1 MQSREHTGLSKSV
14 HQSVDI
20 AFALTGDPRV
30 NSRAVR
36 QLRLLSELGLKIL
49 VLGLG
54 TPVGVANM
62 NIKDVT
68 LMCLP
73 RPPGSGPQFFWRN
86 HRQFKSALKQVKSKV
101 YHASDLYTL
110 PAMRQA
116 ADRHHARL
124 VFDARELYTHLPSAT
139 RRPWVRTT
147 WEVIQHMH
155 IHRANCVYTV
165 SESIAHHL
173 KKKHNAQ
180 NVCLMRNIPAP
191 QAAASTRTLRER
203 LALPP
208 DVTIILH
215 QGNLQKHR
223 GATMMVEAMLHTENA
238 VLVFMGHGPLRPDTE
253 HLVQNLG
260 LQSKVRFI
268 DPVPPEKL
276 LSVTASADLG
286 LTFLED
292 CCLNH
297 RYALPNKLFEYIAAG
312 VPVVASDLPEISQI
326 IQRFNVGC
334 VVPAGNSRALAA
346 AFNRAVSD
354 TELRHSWVANTPDVQ
369 KVFNFTTESERFIA
383 AYLPLLNG

>member
-1 MQSREHTGLSKSV
+1 MQLPKQPDLSKSV

-30 NSRAVR
+30 NSRALR
-36 QLRLLSELGLKIL
+36 QLRLLSEVGFKVL

-54 TPVGVANM
+54 TPVGMTEM
-62 NIKDVT
+62 NIKNVT
-68 LMCLP
+68 LICLP
-73 RPPGSGPQFFWRN
+73 RPNGSGPRFFWRN
-86 HRQFKSALKQVKSKV
+86 HRQFKSALKYVKSTV

-124 VFDARELYTHLPSAT
+124 VFDARELYTHLPSTT
-139 RRPWVRTT
+139 RRPWVRAT
-147 WEVIQHMH
+147 WEVIQHLH
-155 IHRANCVYTV
+155 IHRANCIYTV
-165 SESIAHHL
+165 SESIAQHL
-173 KKKHNAQ
+173 QKKHNTQ
-180 NVCLMRNIPAP
+180 NICLMRNIPAP
-191 QAAASTRTLRER
+191 QAAAPTRSLRER

-208 DVTIILH
+208 NVTIILH

-223 GATMMVEAMLHTENA
+223 GATMMVEAMLHTDNA
-238 VLVFMGHGPLRPDTE
+238 VLVFMGHGPLRSDIE
-253 HLVQNLG
+253 NLVQNLD
-260 LQSKVRFI
+260 LQAKVRFI

-297 RYALPNKLFEYIAAG
+297 RYALPNKLFEYLAAG
-312 VPVVASDLPEISQI
+312 VPVIASDLPEISQI
-326 IQRFNVGC
+326 IQRFSVGC
-334 VVPAGNSRALAA
+334 VVPPGNTKALAA
-346 AFNRAVSD
+346 ALNRAVSD
-354 TELRHSWVANTPDVQ
+354 TELRQKWIMNTPNVQ
-369 KVFNFTTESERFIA
+369 KVFNFATESERFTA

>member
-1 MQSREHTGLSKSV
+1 MQVHEQPDLSKSAY
-14 HQSVDI
+14 HSVDI

-30 NSRAVR
+30 NSRALR
-36 QLRLLSELGLKIL
+36 QLRLLSELGLKVL

-54 TPVGVANM
+54 TPVGMTKM

-68 LMCLP
+68 LICLP
-73 RPPGSGPQFFWRN
+73 RPPGSGPCFFWRN
-86 HRQFKSALKQVKSKV
+86 HRQFKAALKYVKSTV

-116 ADRHHARL
+116 ADRHHAQL
-124 VFDARELYTHLPSAT
+124 VFDARELYTHVPSTT
-139 RRPWVRTT
+139 RRPWVRVT
-147 WEVIQHMH
+147 WEVIQHLH

-173 KKKHNAQ
+173 QKTHNVQ
-180 NVCLMRNIPAP
+180 DICLMRNIPAP
-191 QAAASTRTLRER
+191 QAATSSRSLRER

-208 DVTIILH
+208 NVRIILH

-223 GATMMVEAMLHTENA
+223 GATMMVEAMLHTDNA
-238 VLVFMGHGPLRPDTE
+238 VLVFMGRGPLRSDIE
-253 HLVQNLG
+253 HLVQNLE

-276 LSVTASADLG
+276 LAVTASADLG

-297 RYALPNKLFEYIAAG
+297 RYALPNKLFEYLAAG
-312 VPVVASDLPEISQI
+312 VPVIASDLPEISQI
-326 IQRFNVGC
+326 IQRFSVGC
-334 VVPAGNSRALAA
+334 VVPPGNTKALAA
-346 AFNRAVSD
+346 ALNRAVSN
-354 TELRHSWVANTPDVQ
+354 TELRQKWVTNTHEVQ
-369 KVFNFTTESERFIA
+369 KVFNFATESERFIV

>member
-1 MQSREHTGLSKSV
+1 MQSRKHTDSSKFG
-14 HQSVDI
+14 HRSVDI

-30 NSRAVR
+30 NSRALR

-54 TPVGVANM
+54 TPVGVTRM

-73 RPPGSGPQFFWRN
+73 RPPGSGPRFFWRN
-86 HRQFKSALKQVKSKV
+86 HRQFRSALKYIKSKV

-147 WEVIQHMH
+147 WKVIQHLH

-165 SESIAHHL
+165 SESIARHL

-180 NVCLMRNIPAP
+180 NICLMRNIPAP
-191 QAAASTRTLRER
+191 QPATSTCSLRER

-223 GATMMVEAMLHTENA
+223 GATMMVEAMLYTKNA
-238 VLVFMGHGPLRPDTE
+238 VLVFMGHGPMRSDTE
-253 HLVQNLG
+253 QLVENLR

-268 DPVPPEKL
+268 DPVPAEKL

-297 RYALPNKLFEYIAAG
+297 RYALPNKLFEYLAAG
-312 VPVVASDLPEISQI
+312 VPIIASDLPEISQI

-334 VVPAGNSRALAA
+334 VVPPGDAKALAA

-354 TELRHSWVANTPDVQ
+354 AELRQKWVTNTPDVQ
-369 KVFNFTTESERFIA
+369 KVFNFTAESERFTT

>member
-1 MQSREHTGLSKSV
+1 MQSSEHTNLSKSV
-14 HQSVDI
+14 RQSVDI
-20 AFALTGDPRV
+20 TFALTGDPRV
-30 NSRAVR
+30 NSRALR

-54 TPVGVANM
+54 TPVGVTKM

-73 RPPGSGPQFFWRN
+73 RPNGSGPRFFWRN
-86 HRQFKSALKQVKSKV
+86 HRQFKSALKYVKSKV

-116 ADRHHARL
+116 ADRQRARL
-124 VFDARELYTHLPSAT
+124 VFDARELYTHLPSSA
-139 RRPWVRTT
+139 RRPWVRAT
-147 WEVIQHMH
+147 WEVIQHLH

-165 SESIAHHL
+165 SESIARHL
-173 KKKHNAQ
+173 QKKHNAQ
-180 NVCLMRNIPAP
+180 NICLMRNIPAP
-191 QAAASTRTLRER
+191 QAATPTRSLRER

-223 GATMMVEAMLHTENA
+223 GATMMVEAMLQTDNA
-238 VLVFMGHGPLRPDTE
+238 VLVFMGHGPMRSDTE
-253 HLVQNLG
+253 HLVENLG
-260 LQSKVRFI
+260 LHSKVRFI
-268 DPVPPEKL
+268 DPVPPDKL
-276 LSVTASADLG
+276 LSVTASADVG

-297 RYALPNKLFEYIAAG
+297 RYALPNKLFEYLAAG
-312 VPVVASDLPEISQI
+312 VPVVSSDLPEISQI

-334 VVPAGNSRALAA
+334 VVPPGSTKALAA
-346 AFNRAVSD
+346 ALSRAVSD
-354 TELRHSWVANTPDVQ
+354 TELRKTWAANTPDVQ
-369 KVFNFTTESERFIA
+369 KVFNFTTESECFTA
-383 AYLPLLNG
+383 AYLALLNG

>member
-1 MQSREHTGLSKSV
+1 MQLPKQPDLSKSV

-30 NSRAVR
+30 NSRALR
-36 QLRLLSELGLKIL
+36 QLRLLSEVGFKVL

-54 TPVGVANM
+54 TPVGMTEM
-62 NIKDVT
+62 NIKNVT
-68 LMCLP
+68 LICLP
-73 RPPGSGPQFFWRN
+73 RPNGSGPRFFWRN
-86 HRQFKSALKQVKSKV
+86 HRQFKSALKYVKSTV

-124 VFDARELYTHLPSAT
+124 VFDARELYTHLPSTT
-139 RRPWVRTT
+139 RRPWVRAT
-147 WEVIQHMH
+147 WEVIQHLH
-155 IHRANCVYTV
+155 IHRANCIYTV
-165 SESIAHHL
+165 SESIAQHL
-173 KKKHNAQ
+173 QKKHNTQ
-180 NVCLMRNIPAP
+180 NICLMRNIPAP
-191 QAAASTRTLRER
+191 QAAAPTRSLRER

-208 DVTIILH
+208 NVTIILH

-223 GATMMVEAMLHTENA
+223 GATMMVEAMLHTDNA
-238 VLVFMGHGPLRPDTE
+238 VLVFMGHGPLRSDIE
-253 HLVQNLG
+253 HLVQNLD
-260 LQSKVRFI
+260 LQAKVRFI

-297 RYALPNKLFEYIAAG
+297 RYALPNKLFEYLAAG
-312 VPVVASDLPEISQI
+312 VPVIASDLPEISQI
-326 IQRFNVGC
+326 IQRFSVGC
-334 VVPAGNSRALAA
+334 VVPPGNTKALAA
-346 AFNRAVSD
+346 ALNRAVSD
-354 TELRHSWVANTPDVQ
+354 TELRQKWIMNTPNVQ
-369 KVFNFTTESERFIA
+369 KVFNFATESERFTA

>member
-1 MQSREHTGLSKSV
+1 MQLHEHTDLSKSV

-30 NSRAVR
+30 NSRALR
-36 QLRLLSELGLKIL
+36 QLHLLSELGLKVL

-54 TPVGVANM
+54 IPVGMTGM

-73 RPPGSGPQFFWRN
+73 RPTGSGPRFFWRN
-86 HRQFKSALKQVKSKV
+86 HRQFKSALKYVKSKV

-110 PAMRQA
+110 PAMRQV
-116 ADRHHARL
+116 ADRHNARL
-124 VFDARELYTHLPSAT
+124 VFDARELYTHLPSTT

-147 WEVIQHMH
+147 WEILQHLH

-173 KKKHNAQ
+173 QKKYNAQ
-180 NVCLMRNIPAP
+180 NICLMRNIPAP
-191 QAAASTRTLRER
+191 QTAPPTRSLRER

-208 DVTIILH
+208 NVTIILH

-223 GATMMVEAMLHTENA
+223 GATMMVEAMLHTDDA
-238 VLVFMGHGPLRPDTE
+238 VLVFMGDGPLRSDIE
-253 HLVQNLG
+253 HLVQILE

-268 DPVPPEKL
+268 DPIPPEKL

-297 RYALPNKLFEYIAAG
+297 RYALPNKLFEYLAAG
-312 VPVVASDLPEISQI
+312 VPVIASDLPEISQI
-326 IQRFNVGC
+326 IQRFNVGS
-334 VVPAGNSRALAA
+334 VVPPGNTKALATA
-346 AFNRAVSD
+346 LNRAVSD
-354 TELRHSWVANTPDVQ
+354 TELRQTWVTNTPDVQ
-369 KVFNFTTESERFIA
+369 NIFNFTTESERFIA

>member
-1 MQSREHTGLSKSV
+1 MELHEHSDLSKSV
-14 HQSVDI
+14 HHSVDI
-20 AFALTGDPRV
+20 AFALTGDPRA
-30 NSRAVR
+30 NSRALR
-36 QLRLLSELGLKIL
+36 QLGLLSELGLKVL

-54 TPVGVANM
+54 TPVGMTRM

-68 LMCLP
+68 LICLP
-73 RPPGSGPQFFWRN
+73 RPPGSGPRFFWRN
-86 HRQFKSALKQVKSKV
+86 HRQFKSALKYIKSTV

-124 VFDARELYTHLPSAT
+124 VFDARELYTHVPSTT

-147 WEVIQHMH
+147 WEVIQHLH

-165 SESIAHHL
+165 SESIARHL
-173 KKKHNAQ
+173 QKTHNVQ
-180 NVCLMRNIPAP
+180 DICLMRNIPAP
-191 QAAASTRTLRER
+191 QAATSSRSLRER

-208 DVTIILH
+208 NVTIILH

-223 GATMMVEAMLHTENA
+223 GATMMVEAMLHTDNA
-238 VLVFMGHGPLRPDTE
+238 VLVFMGRGPLRSDIE
-253 HLVQNLG
+253 HLVQNLE

-276 LSVTASADLG
+276 LAVTASADLG

-297 RYALPNKLFEYIAAG
+297 RYALPNKLFEYLAAG
-312 VPVVASDLPEISQI
+312 VPVIACDLPEISQI
-326 IQRFNVGC
+326 IQRFSVGC
-334 VVPAGNSRALAA
+334 VVPPGNTKALATA
-346 AFNRAVSD
+346 LNRAVSN
-354 TELRHSWVANTPDVQ
+354 TELRQKWVTNTHDVQ
-369 KVFNFTTESERFIA
+369 KVFNFAAESERFIA